1 MADLASITSLE
12 TLIST
17 VAGKHESAAVKAD
30 IALAGNALSLLVNAL
45 VPNLAPG
52 VDLSGIDAGLSK
64 AFDGITAVISAAE
77 GSITNTETA
86 ANA

>member
-12 TLIST
+12 NLIST

-30 IALAGNALSLLVNAL
+30 ISLAGNALSLLVNAL
-45 VPNLAPG
+45 VPNIAPG
-52 VDLSGIDAGLSK
+52 VDLSGIDAGLAK
-64 AFDGITAVISAAE
+64 AFDGITAVISAVE
-77 GSITNTETA
+77 GATSTETA

>member
-12 TLIST
+12 NLIST
-17 VAGKHESAAVKAD
+17 VAGKHESSAVKAD

-64 AFDGITAVISAAE
+64 AFDGITAVISAVE
-77 GSITNTETA
+77 GVTSTETV